1 MLRERLQGAI
11 GGVAQDTRKIS
22 AASASSGRNMQQQ
35 QRAGSVGYSN
45 GIHNPAAE
53 YYTPPVPPVPHFDGG
68 ISQRRDSRPPPDPY
82 DSYR

>member
-22 AASASSGRNMQQQ
+22 AASASSGQNKQQQ

-53 YYTPPVPPVPHFDGG
+53 YYTPPVPHFDGG
-68 ISQRRDSRPPPDPY
+68 ISQRRDSRPPADPY

>member
-22 AASASSGRNMQQQ
+22 AASASGGQNMQQQ
-35 QRAGSVGYSN
+35 KRAGSVGYNS

-53 YYTPPVPPVPHFDGG
+53 YYTPPVPHFDGG
-68 ISQRRDSRPPPDPY
+68 QRRDSRPPADPY

>member
-35 QRAGSVGYSN
+35 KRASSVGYNS
-45 GIHNPAAE
+45 GIHNPTPD

-68 ISQRRDSRPPPDPY
+68 IRRDSRPPADPY

>member
-22 AASASSGRNMQQQ
+22 AASASSGQNMQHQK
-35 QRAGSVGYSN
+35 RAGSVGYSS

-53 YYTPPVPPVPHFDGG
+53 YYTPPVPHFDGG
-68 ISQRRDSRPPPDPY
+68 ISQRRDSRPPADPY
-82 DSYR
+82 DPYR